1 MNPSRRSARTLTGLE
16 SVEGFGGARD
26 GGEGKDVA
34 GRINDLPRPADSFIR
49 LELF

>member
-16 SVEGFGGARD
+16 SVEGGARD

-34 GRINDLPRPADSFIR
+34 GRINDLSHPADRFIR
-49 LELF
+49 PELF